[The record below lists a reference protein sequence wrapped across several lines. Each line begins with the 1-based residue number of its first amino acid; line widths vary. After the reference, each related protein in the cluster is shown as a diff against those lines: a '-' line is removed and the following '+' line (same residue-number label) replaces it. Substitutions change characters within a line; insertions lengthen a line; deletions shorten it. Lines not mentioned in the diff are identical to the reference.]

1 MIKASAAARG
11 LSTGERM
18 NTSEINAAL
27 RARFCAPEWALLF
40 NVGDATG
47 TRQSRWA
54 DAVAMNLYP
63 SRGLELHGFE
73 VKASRSDW
81 LRELKQPEKS
91 APVQRFCDRWW
102 IVAPPG
108 VVADGELPPTWG
120 LYEAKG
126 GRITQA
132 VAAPKL
138 EAQPITREFVA
149 AMLRRSSEADEGLV
163 KAAVEAEVARLRERD
178 RQHVK
183 SEIESRT
190 HRATELEKQVE
201 EIERISGVKITRWGD
216 SEQIGRAVKMV
227 LDAGVLNTYGGI
239 VGVRR
244 NAERILKECDE
255 ALAAFPAPADRE
267 DAA

>member
-1 MIKASAAARG
+1 
-11 LSTGERM
+11 M
-18 NTSEINAAL
+18 NTAEINAAL

-63 SRGLELHGFE
+63 SRGLEIHGFE

-81 LRELKQPEKS
+81 LRELKQPAKS

-108 VVADGELPPTWG
+108 TVADGELPPTWG
-120 LYEAKG
+120 LYDAKG

-149 AMLRRSSEADEGLV
+149 AMLRRASEADEGLV
-163 KAAVEAEVARLRERD
+163 RAAVEAEVERLREHD
-178 RQHVK
+178 RRYVER
-183 SEIESRT
+183 EIEQRSR
-190 HRATELEKQVE
+190 RATEATEMIA
-201 EIERISGVKITRWGD
+201 EIEELSGAKLNVWRSNKEIAKAIRL
-216 SEQIGRAVKMV
+216 V
-227 LDAGVLNTYGGI
+227 LDAGVLSTYGGI
-239 VGVRR
+239 QDVRNR
-244 NAERILKECDE
+244 AAAILKNCDE
-255 ALAAFPAPADRE
+255 ALAAFPAPDVEE